1 MFSISKWAAQTF
13 LVPKI
18 EVKDEA
24 PASNAEMIDL
34 TGDVDS
40 PGAGG
45 SSRDVRSNGGDGATT
60 AGADAGANGW
70 TKMMDVTSS
79 AIVWTKTEPPGD
91 APSTAE
97 EVKSEVKSEAV
108 ADSDVEK
115 YAKFY
120 APRGRVPNPNAER
133 FASARRAAAR
143 VDKVRAPIPVSGDE
157 WGAKLPVTNI
167 QDGTV
172 TPGTFEGAIFEP
184 GRVPSFTGVTLGA
197 SKPRGVLSSYD
208 EVLIEG
214 LDPGWRR
221 TGRKRRRRGSVRAIT
236 LKSTRS
242 PTKST
247 CATDDTRINRSVV
260 WRPSPFRTG
269 KQGRIPCCRRRRAR

>member
-13 LVPKI
+13 LAPKT

-115 YAKFY
+115 
-120 APRGRVPNPNAER
+120 
-133 FASARRAAAR
+133 
-143 VDKVRAPIPVSGDE
+143 
-157 WGAKLPVTNI
+157 
-167 QDGTV
+167 
-172 TPGTFEGAIFEP
+172 
-184 GRVPSFTGVTLGA
+184 
-197 SKPRGVLSSYD
+197 
-208 EVLIEG
+208 
-214 LDPGWRR
+214 
-221 TGRKRRRRGSVRAIT
+221 
-236 LKSTRS
+236 
-242 PTKST
+242 
-247 CATDDTRINRSVV
+247 
-260 WRPSPFRTG
+260 
-269 KQGRIPCCRRRRAR
+269 

>member
-13 LVPKI
+13 LAPKT

-172 TPGTFEGAIFEP
+172 TPGPFEGAIFEP
-184 GRVPSFTGVTLGA
+184 GWSL
-197 SKPRGVLSSYD
+197 
-208 EVLIEG
+208 
-214 LDPGWRR
+214 
-221 TGRKRRRRGSVRAIT
+221 
-236 LKSTRS
+236 
-242 PTKST
+242 
-247 CATDDTRINRSVV
+247 
-260 WRPSPFRTG
+260 PSP
-269 KQGRIPCCRRRRAR
+269 A